1 MKSKRYTDEFRAE
14 AIKQVTERGYPVAEV
29 AQRLGVSSHSLYEWL
44 RRSGV
49 SRQARK
55 TQQDADLQRENQQ
68 LRAELRRVEEE
79 RDILKK
85 AAGVLCQGVRA
96 RYGFMHAH
104 QHEFRITTM
113 CRVLKV
119 ERSGYYA
126 WLAKPRSARSIE
138 DARLLKLIEEA
149 YLASGGVYG
158 SRNIHR
164 DLIEA
169 GERVGKHR
177 VARLMRENGLRSVR
191 SPQRRRYKTG
201 KPSVVAPN
209 RLQRQFTVPE
219 PDHAW
224 VTDIT
229 YLRTAE
235 GWLYLAVVLD
245 LYSRAVIGWSMKP
258 TLARELALDALL
270 MAIWRRR
277 PTRTVTIHSDQGV
290 QYGSDDWQRFCRE
303 HGLEVSMSRR
313 GNCWDN
319 SVAESFFSSL
329 KKERIRGKV
338 YPSRNDARSDVF
350 DYIEVFYNRQRR
362 HGHNGG
368 LSPMAFEEAHP
379 TRSL

>member
-1 MKSKRYTDEFRAE
+1 
-14 AIKQVTERGYPVAEV
+14 
-29 AQRLGVSSHSLYEWL
+29 
-44 RRSGV
+44 
-49 SRQARK
+49 
-55 TQQDADLQRENQQ
+55 
-68 LRAELRRVEEE
+68 
-79 RDILKK
+79 
-85 AAGVLCQGVRA
+85 
-96 RYGFMHAH
+96 MHAH

-245 LYSRAVIGWSMKP
+245 LYSRAVIGWSMK
-258 TLARELALDALL
+258 
-270 MAIWRRR
+270 
-277 PTRTVTIHSDQGV
+277 
-290 QYGSDDWQRFCRE
+290 
-303 HGLEVSMSRR
+303 
-313 GNCWDN
+313 
-319 SVAESFFSSL
+319 
-329 KKERIRGKV
+329 
-338 YPSRNDARSDVF
+338 
-350 DYIEVFYNRQRR
+350 
-362 HGHNGG
+362 
-368 LSPMAFEEAHP
+368 
-379 TRSL
+379 